1 MKESLLTEIFLQ
13 AGLFFALGSLIIPVL
28 RYLKIPT
35 ALGYLLAGI
44 AVGPYGLGSLVTA
57 FPFLDIISLEDAEH
71 VKILAELSI
80 ILLLFV
86 IGLELTPLRLWQMRN
101 LVFGLGTAQVIT
113 SAGIIGTI
121 AYLWGNNI
129 QISILL
135 GLSLALSSTAITL
148 QWLQEK
154 KLFASPVGRT
164 SFSILLLQDLA
175 VIPIL
180 FLLTIFTADF
190 GDNVFNFISISLLKM
205 VAAVLAIYFLGRIC
219 LKPVF
224 FFANKHGGP
233 EVFVALSLLTI
244 VASASVAHYA
254 GLSMALGAFIAG
266 LLLAETEYRHE
277 VSSFIIPFKSMLL
290 GIFFFSFGMGIN
302 LGYISEKPFWLF
314 ASVIGLMLIKSCI
327 IFSLCKIWKQTTAV
341 SAESAVLLSQSG
353 EFGLLVVGSALS
365 LSLINQEVGQFMLIT
380 IGLTMTLTPV
390 LSIFARKAG
399 KLLEDKEQEKNKHVP
414 PIEEQETSHIV
425 VFGYGRIGRNIGNIL
440 CEEGFTIIGF
450 DKNIEEVNIAR
461 KKSYPV
467 YLGDA
472 TKQNTLKAASLAH
485 ALCVVITIDDSTATK
500 HIVSLVRK
508 INKYTPIVV
517 RAHKSEDRKIFDQY
531 ENIDVIAEDILISDD
546 LSEIVLEHCK
556 THISEAA

>member
-1 MKESLLTEIFLQ
+1 MKESLLTDIFLH

-28 RYLKIPT
+28 RYFKVPT

-44 AVGPYGLGSLVTA
+44 AVGPYGLGTLVTT

-101 LVFGLGTAQVIT
+101 LVFGLGSAQVLA

-164 SFSILLLQDLA
+164 SFSMLLLQDLA

-180 FLLTIFTADF
+180 FLLTVFAADF
-190 GDNVFNFISISLLKM
+190 GDDVYGYVSISVLKM
-205 VAAVLAIYFLGRIC
+205 AAAVFAIYFLGRIC
-219 LKPVF
+219 LKPIF
-224 FFANKHGGP
+224 YFANKHGGP

-244 VASASVAHYA
+244 VASASLAHYA

-302 LGYISEKPFWLF
+302 LEYISEKPFWLF
-314 ASVIGLMLIKSCI
+314 ASVMGLMVIKGFV
-327 IFSLCKIWKQTTAV
+327 IFALCKLWKQSTAV
-341 SAESAVLLSQSG
+341 SVESAILLAQAG

-365 LSLINQEVGQFMLIT
+365 LSLMNQEVGQFMLIT
-380 IGLTMTLTPV
+380 IGLTMVLTPI
-390 LSIFARKAG
+390 LSPLARKVG
-399 KLLEDKEQEKNKHVP
+399 QMLESREQEKDKNIP
-414 PIEEQETSHIV
+414 TPEEQETPHIV
-425 VFGYGRIGRNIGNIL
+425 VFGYGRIGRNTANIL
-440 CEEGFTIIGF
+440 CAEGYTIIGF
-450 DKNIEEVNIAR
+450 DKNIEEVKVS
-461 KKSYPV
+461 KKRSYPV

-472 TKQNTLKAASLAH
+472 TKQGTLKAAALDNAH
-485 ALCVVITIDDSTATK
+485 CIVITLDDAKATK
-500 HIVSLVRK
+500 QIVKSVRK
-508 INKYTPIVV
+508 MNAHVPIVA
-517 RAHKSEDRKIFDQY
+517 RAHSCDDGSILDQY
-531 ENIDVIAEDILISDD
+531 ENIDIVAEDVLISDE
-546 LSEIVLEHCK
+546 LSEIVLEQCQ
-556 THISEAA
+556 THIAEAA

>member
-1 MKESLLTEIFLQ
+1 MKESLLTEIFLH

-28 RYLKIPT
+28 RYFKIPT

-44 AVGPYGLGSLVTA
+44 AIGPYGLGTLVST
-57 FPFLDIISLEDAEH
+57 FPFLDVISLEDAEH

-86 IGLELTPLRLWQMRN
+86 IGLELTPSRLWQMRN
-101 LVFGLGTAQVIT
+101 LVFGLGSAQVLI
-113 SAGIIGTI
+113 SAGIIGMI

-129 QISILL
+129 QVSILL
-135 GLSLALSSTAITL
+135 GLSLALSSTAITI
-148 QWLQEK
+148 QWLQEQ

-164 SFSILLLQDLA
+164 SFGILLLQDLA

-180 FLLTIFTADF
+180 FLLTIFSSDF
-190 GDNVFNFISISLLKM
+190 GNNVFNFVSVSLLKM
-205 VAAVLAIYFLGRIC
+205 AIAVIAIYFLGKLF
-219 LKPVF
+219 LKPIF
-224 FFANKHGGP
+224 FFATKHGGP
-233 EVFVALSLLTI
+233 EVFVAISLLTI
-244 VASASVAHYA
+244 VVSASLAHYA

-302 LGYISEKPFWLF
+302 LEYISEKPFWLLS
-314 ASVIGLMLIKSCI
+314 SVIGLMLIKGFI

-341 SAESAVLLSQSG
+341 SVESAILLSQAG

-365 LSLINQEVGQFMLIT
+365 LSLLNQEVGQFMLIT
-380 IGLTMTLTPV
+380 IGLTMVITPV
-390 LSIFARKAG
+390 LSPFARKTG
-399 KLLEDKEQEKNKHVP
+399 RLLENKEQQKDKYIP
-414 PIEEQETSHIV
+414 TPEEQESPHIV

-450 DKNIEEVNIAR
+450 DKKIEEVNAAR

-472 TKQNTLKAASLAH
+472 TKKSTLKAASLDN
-485 ALCVVITIDDSTATK
+485 ALCIVITLDNSTETK
-500 HIVSLVRK
+500 QIIKSVRNVNAHI
-508 INKYTPIVV
+508 PIVV
-517 RAHKSEDRKIFDQY
+517 RAHNIHDSHIFNEH
-531 ENIDVIAEDILISDD
+531 ENVDVISEDILISNE
-546 LSEIVLEHCK
+546 LSGIVLEHCK
-556 THISEAA
+556 IHTSRTM